1 VKIAILGR
9 GVSLN
14 NFIDIPDVDLYVIV
28 NEFENEIKQNIHLKN
43 KLTHTPVIHVANRN
57 ILTVIGMIQNN
68 FYDEL
73 NIIKHVQPYI
83 AEMKCNHGSCYCN
96 RFHNGFFYYDNN
108 KKIPTELLDDIHK
121 QYMFKSGDIEH
132 PGNKYPYYYPSTGLA
147 AISYTVINYNPS
159 DVYLI
164 GFDFHE
170 GGYAYGGDMNA
181 PLTERNG
188 QKETLSKLINEFENT
203 SFHLYTLAEFPY
215 EHKNLISY
223 DIIKQER
230 PMIKNKKLAVVLGGW
245 HYPYLYYKQLKEQK
259 IPTGWEVDFYVVSHR
274 DPELPIVFEEKQ
286 KLLEN
291 RSSGLLQ
298 DMDEN
303 LYNRIITKEELKEL
317 GFTYNEEQSAI
328 GDLYQL
334 NQWVHRHYKGQ
345 YDKVLFTHDDNY
357 LLNDELFVDILEHK
371 AQIFLNTE
379 ENKIEQVDSKFDW
392 KHLSSGVLENT
403 TVPRTSFTF
412 IDKEMLDEI
421 KDDLEEISTKGVDLD
436 RTGQTDTLY
445 DVEGQQVSTKALYSW
460 NAPSR
465 NFTNWMRDRGYDKK
479 SVRLSPVYRVTKYFI
494 EGERGFMW
502 TQRDES
508 RIINNLSKYYD
519 LS

>member
-1 VKIAILGR
+1 
-9 GVSLN
+9 
-14 NFIDIPDVDLYVIV
+14 
-28 NEFENEIKQNIHLKN
+28 
-43 KLTHTPVIHVANRN
+43 
-57 ILTVIGMIQNN
+57 
-68 FYDEL
+68 
-73 NIIKHVQPYI
+73 
-83 AEMKCNHGSCYCN
+83 
-96 RFHNGFFYYDNN
+96 
-108 KKIPTELLDDIHK
+108 
-121 QYMFKSGDIEH
+121 
-132 PGNKYPYYYPSTGLA
+132 
-147 AISYTVINYNPS
+147 
-159 DVYLI
+159 
-164 GFDFHE
+164 
-170 GGYAYGGDMNA
+170 
-181 PLTERNG
+181 
-188 QKETLSKLINEFENT
+188 
-203 SFHLYTLAEFPY
+203 
-215 EHKNLISY
+215 
-223 DIIKQER
+223 
-230 PMIKNKKLAVVLGGW
+230 MIKNKKLAVVLGGW